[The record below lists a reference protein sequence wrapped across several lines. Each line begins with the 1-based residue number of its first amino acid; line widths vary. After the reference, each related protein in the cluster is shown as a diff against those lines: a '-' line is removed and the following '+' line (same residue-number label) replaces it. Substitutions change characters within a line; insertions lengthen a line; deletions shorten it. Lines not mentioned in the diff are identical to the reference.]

1 MVMVDWLGGKR
12 VGRWMNFGV
21 LLMAWTFVSLG
32 LGLGSMVF
40 VIIISI
46 PYPPGLVMVPLGLF
60 GILVI
65 IWALGAMWQRA
76 NNWIKA
82 FNFKDEIVVQ
92 VIDNLLRNEKIMYR
106 RLSLEGSAG
115 RFPLRY
121 AEIFAIENSKTEIL
135 VERAMY
141 TGTFVGIGPVF
152 GNPDGRVDFFKERV
166 DDAFLP
172 RGLELTVT
180 ETVE

>member
-1 MVMVDWLGGKR
+1 MVDWLGGKR
-12 VGRWMNFGV
+12 VGRWTKFGFLLMAYFFGV
-21 LLMAWTFVSLG
+21 LAFG
-32 LGLGSMVF
+32 LGWMVF
-40 VIIISI
+40 AIIISI

-76 NNWIKA
+76 NSWMKA

-106 RLSLEGSAG
+106 RLSLEGSTG

-121 AEIFAIENSKTEIL
+121 AEIFAIENSKTEIR
-135 VERAMY
+135 VQRAMY
-141 TGTFVGIGPVF
+141 TGTFVGIGPVY
-152 GNPDGRVDFFKERV
+152 GNPDGCVDFFKERI

-172 RGLELTVT
+172 RGLELAVT